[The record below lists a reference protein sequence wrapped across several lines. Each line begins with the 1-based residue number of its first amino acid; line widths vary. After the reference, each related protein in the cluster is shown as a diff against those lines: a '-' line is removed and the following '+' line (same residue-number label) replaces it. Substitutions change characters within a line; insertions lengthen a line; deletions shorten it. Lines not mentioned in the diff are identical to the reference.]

1 MKNIF
6 KIKTL
11 YNYRLVIFFF
21 FLIISGCSNVD
32 YQRIIINNEKKA
44 ISILD
49 SNFVIDSISIGKFGK
64 SKLSISLKDKMQG
77 ISFLDIIHPNPA
89 YKVYVDEFSALNC
102 DDENLTLSIII
113 RKKGESIKVTED
125 LANNFKTNPNIQV
138 LYRKYFPCSK
148 EIDTIETDG
157 HFK

>member
-6 KIKTL
+6 KIKNL
-11 YNYRLVIFFF
+11 NNYRLMIFFF
-21 FLIISGCSNVD
+21 LLIISGCSNVD
-32 YQRIIINNEKKA
+32 YQRIVIDNEKKT

-64 SKLSISLKDKMQG
+64 SNLSISLKDKIQG
-77 ISFLDIIHPNPA
+77 ISFLNITHPNPA

-102 DDENLTLSIII
+102 DDNLSLLIII
-113 RKKGESIKVTED
+113 RKKGESVKVTED
-125 LANNFKTNPNIQV
+125 IANNFKTNPNIQV
-138 LYRKYFPCSK
+138 LYRKYFPCKK